1 VVRFFFDDARDFAE
15 QNYTKKED
23 GMRNIAIQKKLKWIF
38 TLSADDSSTTDNQYD
53 YNLQL
58 RRLP

>member
-1 VVRFFFDDARDFAE
+1 VVRFFFDDARDFAD
-15 QNYTKKED
+15 TKKED
-23 GMRNIAIQKKLKWIF
+23 AMRNIAIQKKLKWIF
-38 TLSADDSSTTDNQYD
+38 TLSADDSFTTDNQYD